1 MLKLKLALDT
11 SNRHHMTALSNF
23 AAELAVVRIKQEKED
38 AVFTTKSGDTVL
50 LAASGRTLENQAH
63 EEANGNTEP
72 LQTPEKPKKP
82 RAEKPKAETEAVEE
96 KPNKAPAAEKQV
108 AEKAPAERVEEAKPA
123 ASKITLD
130 DVRRAVAEKKDQH
143 FEIMKFK
150 LKEEFGVSK
159 TPDLKPEDYERFYNF
174 VNSL

>member
-23 AAELAVVRIKQEKED
+23 AAELAVVLIKQEKEAESRQGLKEVSLD
-38 AVFTTKSGDTVL
+38 GKKLAFTT
-50 LAASGRTLENQAH
+50 N
-63 EEANGNTEP
+63 EAEP
-72 LQTPEKPKKP
+72 VDVTHIAPEKPKT
-82 RAEKPKAETEAVEE
+82 EKPKAAAKPEPVAEE
-96 KPNKAPAAEKQV
+96 KPKKAPAAEKQV
-108 AEKAPAERVEEAKPA
+108 AEKAPAEKIEEPKT

-130 DVRRAVAEKKDQH
+130 DVRRAVAEKKDAH

-150 LKEEFGVSK
+150 LKEDFGVAK

>member
-23 AAELAVVRIKQEKED
+23 AAELAVVQIKQEREAEG
-38 AVFTTKSGDTVL
+38 AVVVAPKP
-50 LAASGRTLENQAH
+50 
-63 EEANGNTEP
+63 EP
-72 LQTPEKPKKP
+72 VAEEKPKKSRIEKHVEEIAQTFEKP
-82 RAEKPKAETEAVEE
+82 EPVAEEKPK
-96 KPNKAPAAEKQV
+96 KAPAAEKQV
-108 AEKAPAERVEEAKPA
+108 AEKAPAEKIEDSKPA

-130 DVRRAVAEKKDQH
+130 DVRRAVAEKKDAH

-150 LKEEFGVSK
+150 LKEDFGVTK